1 MLDKQTVNQEL
12 SDFIRLMR
20 LKYRKSQEDMGNLLG
35 VSRNTYAVW
44 ERNPIKLSVE
54 TLMDIGRVLNEDI
67 FIFFKSYIA
76 ERNI

>member
-1 MLDKQTVNQEL
+1 MLDKETINQEL

-35 VSRNTYAVW
+35 VSRNTYALW
-44 ERNPIKLSVE
+44 ERTPIKLSIE

-67 FIFFKSYIA
+67 FIFFQRYIA
-76 ERNI
+76 KCNN

>member
-1 MLDKQTVNQEL
+1 MLDKQTINQEL

-35 VSRNTYAVW
+35 ISRNTYAIW
-44 ERNPIKLSVE
+44 ERTPIKLSIE

-67 FIFFKSYIA
+67 FIFFFFCIA
-76 ERNI
+76 KRNN